1 MQNDTTFTANF
12 INHSGYLTQVAAKC
26 KIRQSTQMKSA
37 IFLLAD
43 LPILCNYNR
52 IIIARYRLMELTKY
66 GGTEI
71 LAHIKHDLRQLPQG
85 KSYGNES
92 IDTELSHKNYSL
104 IDRGKTAKEVNQY
117 RKDFENKIF
126 KYNRKNL
133 VHAVELVIQCPSDCP
148 PEQHET
154 FFQTAFDW
162 YCDNYLPA
170 GKDCVF
176 VAEIHKDEHKWVET
190 ENGLKDISKEHL
202 HIAYV
207 PAVPAREKHPDF
219 EYRLNA
225 DALTKRAIL
234 RDMHPSMQAT
244 LDKAGI
250 KATVY
255 QKKSGDGKA
264 VPLTV
269 KQLKEITNKTGVV
282 IDHTLTVDEL
292 ANILSKNVELSQKV
306 DVLTTANAEQKHNI
320 FNLNNKVNKKEHQ
333 ISNLQSELKSKTDTV
348 TADKEKAELQAKLQ
362 EKYLENQK
370 LRQAA
375 QQIIFE
381 KERQL
386 SNAQNVIAAKEQEIS
401 QTARENQKM
410 QEQIKTLQE
419 SLKTK
424 DLELQQERQKVTEL
438 EAKKPTVS
446 ATPKEHTWGA
456 DSGWGSTS
464 GWGNTA
470 NKEHTVEEEKLW

>member
-1 MQNDTTFTANF
+1 MKTVAFIIVDFPIQNTTTE
-12 INHSGYLTQVAAKC
+12 YEVQ
-26 KIRQSTQMKSA
+26 
-37 IFLLAD
+37 
-43 LPILCNYNR
+43 P
-52 IIIARYRLMELTKY
+52 MELTKY
-66 GGTEI
+66 NGNEI
-71 LAHIKHDLRQLPQG
+71 LSHIRHDLRQLPVG

-92 IDTELSHKNYSL
+92 VDTELSHTNYSL

-117 RKDFENKIF
+117 RKDFESKIF

-148 PEQHET
+148 PEQHEA
-154 FFQTAFDW
+154 FFQTAFNW
-162 YCDNYLPA
+162 YCDTYLPA

-176 VAEIHKDEHKWVET
+176 VAEVHRDEHKYVET
-190 ENGLKDISKEHL
+190 ENGPKDISKEHL

-207 PAVPAREKHPDF
+207 PAVPAGEKHSDF

-234 RDMHPSMQAT
+234 RDMHPSLQAA

-250 KATVY
+250 KGTVH

-292 ANILSKNVELSQKV
+292 ANILSKNIELSKKV
-306 DVLTTANAEQKHNI
+306 DVLTAANTEHKHSI
-320 FNLNNKVNKKEHQ
+320 LHLNKSTEKEHQ
-333 ISNLQSELKSKTDTV
+333 TNTVTTEKGNAELKVKLHE
-348 TADKEKAELQAKLQ
+348 KEI
-362 EKYLENQK
+362 ENQK

-375 QQIIFE
+375 QQIISE
-381 KERQL
+381 KDRQL
-386 SNAQNVIAAKEQEIS
+386 SDAQNVISAKEQELYK
-401 QTARENQKM
+401 TAGENRKL
-410 QEQIKTLQE
+410 QEHIKTLQE
-419 SLKTK
+419 ALKTK

-438 EAKKPTVS
+438 ETQKSTVS
-446 ATPKEHTWGA
+446 ATSKEHTWGA
-456 DSGWGSTS
+456 DSGWGTSS
-464 GWGNTA
+464 GWGNTN
-470 NKEHTVEEEKLW
+470 NKEITL

>member
-1 MQNDTTFTANF
+1 MLLCCIGSTSAGEAMQDDTTFTANF
-12 INHSGYLTQVAAKC
+12 IKHSGYLTQASAKC
-26 KIRQSTQMKSA
+26 KIRQSTQMKSTT
-37 IFLLAD
+37 FLLAD

-52 IIIARYRLMELTKY
+52 IIIARYKLMELTKY

-92 IDTELSHKNYSL
+92 VDTKLSDKNYSL

-162 YCDNYLPA
+162 YCNNYLPA
-170 GKDCVF
+170 GKECVF

-207 PAVPAREKHPDF
+207 PAVPAGEKHPDF

-234 RDMHPSMQAT
+234 RDMHPSLQAT

-292 ANILSKNVELSQKV
+292 AGILSRNVELSQKV
-306 DVLTTANAEQKHNI
+306 DVLTTANTEQKHSLLH
-320 FNLNNKVNKKEHQ
+320 LNNKIAEKEHQ
-333 ISNLQSELKSKTDTV
+333 ISNLQSELKTKTNTV

-362 EKYLENQK
+362 EKNIENQK

-375 QQIIFE
+375 QQIISE
-381 KERQL
+381 KEIQL
-386 SNAQNVIAAKEQEIS
+386 SNAQI
-401 QTARENQKM
+401 
-410 QEQIKTLQE
+410 
-419 SLKTK
+419 
-424 DLELQQERQKVTEL
+424 
-438 EAKKPTVS
+438 
-446 ATPKEHTWGA
+446 
-456 DSGWGSTS
+456 
-464 GWGNTA
+464 
-470 NKEHTVEEEKLW
+470 

>member
-1 MQNDTTFTANF
+1 
-12 INHSGYLTQVAAKC
+12 
-26 KIRQSTQMKSA
+26 
-37 IFLLAD
+37 
-43 LPILCNYNR
+43 
-52 IIIARYRLMELTKY
+52 MELTKY

-92 IDTELSHKNYSL
+92 VDTELSHKNYSL

-133 VHAVELVIQCPSDCP
+133 VHAVELVIQCPNDCP
-148 PEQHET
+148 PEQHEA

-207 PAVPAREKHPDF
+207 PAVPAGEKHPDF

-234 RDMHPSMQAT
+234 RDMHPSLQAT

-306 DVLTTANAEQKHNI
+306 DVLTTTNAEQKHNI
-320 FNLNNKVNKKEHQ
+320 STLNNKVNEKEHQ

-362 EKYLENQK
+362 EKDIENQK

-375 QQIIFE
+375 QKIISE

-386 SNAQNVIAAKEQEIS
+386 SNAQNILAEKEQEIS
-401 QTARENQKM
+401 RTAGENQKLH
-410 QEQIKTLQE
+410 EHIKTLQE
-419 SLKTK
+419 TLKNK
-424 DLELQQERQKVTEL
+424 DHELQQERQKVTEL
-438 EAKKPTVS
+438 EAKKSTVS

-464 GWGNTA
+464 GWSNTA

>member
-1 MQNDTTFTANF
+1 
-12 INHSGYLTQVAAKC
+12 
-26 KIRQSTQMKSA
+26 
-37 IFLLAD
+37 
-43 LPILCNYNR
+43 
-52 IIIARYRLMELTKY
+52 MELTKY

-71 LAHIKHDLRQLPQG
+71 LAHIKHDLRQLPEG

-92 IDTELSHKNYSL
+92 VDTKLSYKNYSL

-117 RKDFENKIF
+117 RKDFESKIF

-133 VHAVELVIQCPSDCP
+133 VHAVELVIQCPNDCP
-148 PEQHET
+148 PEQHEA
-154 FFQTAFDW
+154 FFQTAFNW
-162 YCDNYLPA
+162 YCDTYLPA

-176 VAEIHKDEHKWVET
+176 VAEVHKDEHKWVET
-190 ENGLKDISKEHL
+190 ESGLKDISKEHL

-207 PAVPAREKHPDF
+207 PAIPAGEKHPDF

-225 DALTKRAIL
+225 DALTKKAIL
-234 RDMHPSMQAT
+234 RDMHPSLQST
-244 LDKAGI
+244 LDEAGI

-255 QKKSGDGKA
+255 QKKSGDGKS

-292 ANILSKNVELSQKV
+292 ASILSRNVELSQKV
-306 DVLTTANAEQKHNI
+306 DVLTTANTEQKHSLLH
-320 FNLNNKVNKKEHQ
+320 LNNKVAEKEHQ
-333 ISNLQSELKSKTDTV
+333 INNLQSELKAKTNTV
-348 TADKEKAELQAKLQ
+348 TADKEKAELQAKLK
-362 EKYLENQK
+362 EKNIENQK
-370 LRQAA
+370 LRQVA
-375 QQIIFE
+375 QQIISE
-381 KERQL
+381 KDRQL
-386 SNAQNVIAAKEQEIS
+386 SNAQNVIAEKEQEIS
-401 QTARENQKM
+401 QTARAYQKL
-410 QEQIKTLQE
+410 QEHIKTLQE
-419 SLKTK
+419 ALKSK
-424 DLELQQERQKVTEL
+424 DIELQQERQKITEL
-438 EAKKPTVS
+438 ETQKSTVS